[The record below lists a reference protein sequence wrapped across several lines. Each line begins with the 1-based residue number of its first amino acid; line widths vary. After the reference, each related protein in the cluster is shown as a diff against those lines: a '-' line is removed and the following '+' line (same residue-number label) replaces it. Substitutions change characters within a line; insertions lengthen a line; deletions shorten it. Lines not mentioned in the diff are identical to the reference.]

1 MVSPALRAQLES
13 SFGGRITTPFTDL
26 GGRVGETVSTGIGV
40 LDARIG
46 GLLRGA
52 ITEIYGGASSGKT
65 SMMLSILAAAM
76 DRDEACALVDG
87 HDSFSP
93 GIHSGKFLWVR
104 CHNVTQALKST
115 DLLLQGGGFGVV
127 ALDVSDLDAK
137 ALQEV
142 PLSTWFR
149 FQRSIE
155 KTPTILTIVSR
166 SGIAKTCASLAIR
179 AASDFEFEDRLLA
192 HSVTMAEIVRLRSS
206 AGFTP
211 CFKNVRFNFYPSFSS
226 SIARP

>member
-1 MVSPALRAQLES
+1 MFSPALRAQLES
-13 SFGGRITTPFTDL
+13 SFGERISTPFTDL
-26 GGRVGETVSTGIGV
+26 DRRVDETVPTGIAR
-40 LDARIG
+40 LDTQIG

-52 ITEIYGGASSGKT
+52 ITEIYGDASSGKT

-76 DRDEACALVDG
+76 NRDEACALVDG

-93 GIHSGKFLWVR
+93 GMHMGKFLWVR
-104 CHNVTQALKST
+104 CHNITQALKST

-127 ALDVSDLDAK
+127 ALDVSDLDTK

-149 FQRSIE
+149 FQRSIR
-155 KTPTILTIVSR
+155 KTPTILTIISR
-166 SGIAKTCASLAIR
+166 KGIARTCASLAIH
-179 AASDFEFEDRLLA
+179 AASDFVFEDRLLA

-206 AGFTP
+206 LHFNSGS
-211 CFKNVRFNFYPSFSS
+211 KNVRFNFYPSFSG

>member
-1 MVSPALRAQLES
+1 V
-13 SFGGRITTPFTDL
+13 D
-26 GGRVGETVSTGIGV
+26 ETVSTGIAA

-46 GLLRGA
+46 GLFRGT
-52 ITEIYGGASSGKT
+52 ITEIYGSGSSGKT
-65 SMMLSILAAAM
+65 SMMLSILAASMA
-76 DRDEACALVDG
+76 RDEACALVDG

-93 GIHSGKFLWVR
+93 GVHTGKFLWVR

-137 ALQEV
+137 ALQAV

-155 KTPTILTIVSR
+155 NTPTILTIVSR
-166 SGIAKTCASLAIR
+166 MGIAKTCASLAIR
-179 AASDFEFEDRLLA
+179 AASEFEFEDRLLA

-206 AGFTP
+206 FRPTSGL
-211 CFKNVRFNFYPSFSS
+211 KNVRFNFYPTFSS

>member
-1 MVSPALRAQLES
+1 MLSPALRAQLES
-13 SFGGRITTPFTDL
+13 AIGERIATPFTDP
-26 GGRVGETVSTGIGV
+26 GRRVGETVSTGIAA
-40 LDARIG
+40 LDARTG

-52 ITEIYGGASSGKT
+52 ITEIFGAGSSGKT
-65 SMMLSILAAAM
+65 SMLLSILAAAM
-76 DRDEACALVDG
+76 ARDEACALVDG

-93 GIHSGKFLWVR
+93 GIHTEKFLWVR

-127 ALDVSDLDAK
+127 ALDVSDLETE
-137 ALQEV
+137 ALQEI

-155 KTPTILTIVSR
+155 KTPTILTIVSQK
-166 SGIAKTCASLAIR
+166 GIAKTCASLAIH

-192 HSVTMAEIVRLRSS
+192 RSVTNARIVRLRSS
-206 AGFTP
+206 PRSSPGSS
-211 CFKNVRFNFYPSFSS
+211 NVCFNFYPSFSS
-226 SIARP
+226 SIAHP

>member
-13 SFGGRITTPFTDL
+13 SLGGRIATPFTDL
-26 GGRVGETVSTGIGV
+26 GRRVGETVSTGIDA
-40 LDARIG
+40 LDARTG
-46 GLLRGA
+46 GLRRGA
-52 ITEIYGGASSGKT
+52 ITEIYGSGSSGKT
-65 SMMLSILAAAM
+65 SLMLSILAAAM

-93 GIHSGKFLWVR
+93 GVQTEKFLWVR
-104 CHNVTQALKST
+104 CHNVAQALKST

-127 ALDVSDLDAK
+127 ALDVSDLAAE
-137 ALQEV
+137 ALQNV

-155 KTPTILTIVSR
+155 KTPTILTIVSQK
-166 SGIAKTCASLAIR
+166 GIAKTCASLVIR

-192 HSVTMAEIVRLRSS
+192 HSVTMAEIVRLRANPAFVPRSS
-206 AGFTP
+206 
-211 CFKNVRFNFYPSFSS
+211 NVRFNFYPSFSS

>member
-13 SFGGRITTPFTDL
+13 SFGERIRTPFTDL
-26 GGRVGETVSTGIGV
+26 GRRVNETASTGIAA
-40 LDARIG
+40 LDERIG
-46 GLLRGA
+46 GLFRGA
-52 ITEIYGGASSGKT
+52 ITEIYGSGSSGKT

-76 DRDEACALVDG
+76 ARDEACALVDG

-149 FQRSIE
+149 FQRAIE

-166 SGIAKTCASLAIR
+166 MGIAKTCASLAIR
-179 AASDFEFEDRLLA
+179 AASDFEFENRLLA

-206 AGFTP
+206 LHPTSGL
-211 CFKNVRFNFYPSFSS
+211 KNVRFNFYPSFSS

>member
-1 MVSPALRAQLES
+1 MISPALRAQLES
-13 SFGGRITTPFTDL
+13 SFSR
-26 GGRVGETVSTGIGV
+26 RVRETVSTGIAA
-40 LDARIG
+40 LDSRTG
-46 GLLRGA
+46 GLPRGA
-52 ITEIYGGASSGKT
+52 ITEIYGSGSSGKT
-65 SMMLSILAAAM
+65 SLMLSILSAAM

-104 CHNVTQALKST
+104 CHNLTQALKST

-127 ALDVSDLDAK
+127 ALDVSDLDGK

-155 KTPTILTIVSR
+155 KTPTILTIVSGM
-166 SGIAKTCASLAIR
+166 GIAKTCASLAIR

-192 HSVTMAEIVRLRSS
+192 HSVTRAEIVRLRSS
-206 AGFTP
+206 AGFQP
-211 CFKNVRFNFYPSFSS
+211 GFKNVCFNFYPSFSR